1 MCRAIQ
7 ASDNDS
13 VQLLWQCGRS
23 VTLTCVSGGD
33 KTYLLQRSLMASE
46 DYQTASELTDTWSHW
61 AAKVNQLLS
70 TSSKKPAEQEKF
82 LKARDISFRGA
93 QASKALVNG
102 IVAMR
107 RFSAECL
114 EGLKMIDKEFG
125 VAVFNSGYVKL
136 VRLSQIA
143 ASLPAEASLF
153 QKPGVTDS
161 HGLIANFVP
170 KSQLNRTQIIGFE
183 FLHGLPGDR
192 RCPFV
197 GASCGLCGIEA

>member
-70 TSSKKPAEQEKF
+70 TFSSKKPAEQEKF

-102 IVAMR
+102 IVAMLPLFGGMLGR
-107 RFSAECL
+107 L
-114 EGLKMIDKEFG
+114 ENDRQG
-125 VAVFNSGYVKL
+125 VRSCCVQFWL
-136 VRLSQIA
+136 R
-143 ASLPAEASLF
+143 EA
-153 QKPGVTDS
+153 
-161 HGLIANFVP
+161 
-170 KSQLNRTQIIGFE
+170 
-183 FLHGLPGDR
+183 
-192 RCPFV
+192 
-197 GASCGLCGIEA
+197 GASVANCCITACRGIAFSKAGGD

>member
-7 ASDNDS
+7 ASDTDS

-23 VTLTCVSGGD
+23 VTLTCVSGGNQ
-33 KTYLLQRSLMASE
+33 TYLLQRSLMASE

-70 TSSKKPAEQEKF
+70 TFSSKKPAEQEKF

-93 QASKALVNG
+93 QASRALVNG

-107 RFSAECL
+107 RFSADCL
-114 EGLKMIDKEFG
+114 EALKMIDKEFG

-143 ASLPAEASLF
+143 ASLPSEALFF
-153 QKPGVTDS
+153 QKRRER
-161 HGLIANFVP
+161 F
-170 KSQLNRTQIIGFE
+170 TQTHINCCFKYN
-183 FLHGLPGDR
+183 
-192 RCPFV
+192 
-197 GASCGLCGIEA
+197 

>member
-7 ASDNDS
+7 ASDNDT
-13 VQLLWQCGRS
+13 VLLLWQCGLS

-70 TSSKKPAEQEKF
+70 TLSSKKPTEQEKF

-93 QASKALVNG
+93 QASRTLVNG
-102 IVAMR
+102 ILAMR

-114 EGLKMIDKEFG
+114 EALKMIDKEFG

-143 ASLPAEASLF
+143 ASLPAEASLLS
-153 QKPGVTDS
+153 KARGNDS
-161 HGLIANFVP
+161 H
-170 KSQLNRTQIIGFE
+170 
-183 FLHGLPGDR
+183 
-192 RCPFV
+192 
-197 GASCGLCGIEA
+197 

>member
-7 ASDNDS
+7 ASDTDS

-33 KTYLLQRSLMASE
+33 QTYLLQRSLMALE

-70 TSSKKPAEQEKF
+70 TFSSKKPAEQEKF

-93 QASKALVNG
+93 QASRALVNG

-107 RFSAECL
+107 RFSADCL
-114 EGLKMIDKEFG
+114 EALKMIDKEFG

-143 ASLPAEASLF
+143 ASLPSEALFF
-153 QKPGVTDS
+153 QKRRGKVHTDS
-161 HGLIANFVP
+161 H
-170 KSQLNRTQIIGFE
+170 QLLFQI
-183 FLHGLPGDR
+183 
-192 RCPFV
+192 
-197 GASCGLCGIEA
+197 